1 MPFARLCHERP
12 KTCAIEARRLVVPWL
27 PPRFTGVVLWGSF
40 RHTGSLFSSLISGP
54 ASRGEK
60 RVSALLLPRD
70 CVSTLTQY
78 TCHYVDFSRRWSF
91 FLENADFQGLFRKD
105 SLIAIP
111 GSAP

>member
-1 MPFARLCHERP
+1 MPFARPSHERP
-12 KTCAIEARRLVVPWL
+12 RTCAIEARRLVVPWL

-60 RVSALLLPRD
+60 A
-70 CVSTLTQY
+70 CVCCTAASGIAFSTLTQY

-91 FLENADFQGLFRKD
+91 FLENADLQGLFRKD
-105 SLIAIP
+105 S
-111 GSAP
+111 